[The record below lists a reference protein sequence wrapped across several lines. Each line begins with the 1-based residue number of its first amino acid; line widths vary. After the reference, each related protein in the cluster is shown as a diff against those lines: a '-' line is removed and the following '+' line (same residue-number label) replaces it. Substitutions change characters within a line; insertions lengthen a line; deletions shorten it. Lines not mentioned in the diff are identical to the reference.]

1 MSVREEAV
9 VKIIERLSATLGR
22 DASEFNN
29 ETKFADLNLKSANV
43 SQMTTFLEDAFDVEV
58 PYMDFMR
65 KKTISEAAGF
75 IAELLGE

>member
-9 VKIIERLSATLGR
+9 MKIAQRLSATLGK
-22 DASEFNN
+22 DMSELSAD
-29 ETKFADLNLKSANV
+29 TKFADLGLKSANV

-65 KKTISEAAGF
+65 KKTIQEAADF